1 MLDGAV
7 REFGDLQFRIHR
19 EGDAL
24 QFFVLFEGANEVAQ
38 VVVCHGVPIY
48 YDCKFI
54 MTTRIAL
61 VTGASRGIGRACALE
76 LAKAGAKVA
85 LAARQ
90 TDKLEEVAAEIRANG
105 GEAFVVPLDLS
116 AQDSIK
122 EGIARVAKEFGR
134 IDILVNNAGVTK
146 DGLALRMKADDWNF
160 VLQTNLTGAFFCI
173 QQVISPMMRE
183 RWGRIVNISSVV
195 GEAGNAG
202 QANYVASKA
211 GLIGLTKS
219 LAQELGSRNITVNAV
234 APGFIETDMTAGLK
248 DDLKAKITAGIPL
261 GRIGR
266 PEEVAGAVRFL
277 CSEEAGYITGNVID
291 VNGGMYMR

>member
-1 MLDGAV
+1 M
-7 REFGDLQFRIHR
+7 
-19 EGDAL
+19 
-24 QFFVLFEGANEVAQ
+24 NN
-38 VVVCHGVPIY
+38 
-48 YDCKFI
+48 
-54 MTTRIAL
+54 RIAL

-76 LAKAGAKVA
+76 LARAGAKVA

-90 TDKLEEVAAEIRANG
+90 TDKLEEVAAEIRVGG
-105 GEAFVVPLDLS
+105 GEAFVVPIDLS
-116 AQDSIK
+116 VQDSIK

-134 IDILVNNAGVTK
+134 IDMLVNNAGVTK

-248 DDLKAKITAGIPL
+248 EELKAKITAGIPL

-266 PEEVAGAVRFL
+266 AEEVAGAVRFL
-277 CSEEAGYITGNVID
+277 CSDEAGYITGNVID